1 MQQRLNNISPISYE
15 KIGDFYSFYVTHDNI
30 LRGASGGPVF
40 NKKGEVIGVF
50 AQGISNYA
58 GEVSGLRNLKN
69 FIQSCHHTASHCIK
83 EEIENVKKLAENGD
97 FIAQFRLA
105 DMLSYGR
112 GMQKDKQQAMEWYK
126 KSYQGS
132 NEYGRGI
139 AAIKIGMIYF
149 EEVNDN
155 PHAQAEIWFNKE
167 WKGESEED
175 NHTRA
180 EKWFREALKTSS
192 PLAEFNL
199 GVLTKDERWFH
210 RSAQDGFILAKKN
223 CQSSFEN

>member
-1 MQQRLNNISPISYE
+1 MQE
-15 KIGDFYSFYVTHDNI
+15 
-30 LRGASGGPVF
+30 
-40 NKKGEVIGVF
+40 KGEVIGVF

-69 FIQSCHHTASHCIK
+69 FIQSCHYTASHCIK
-83 EEIENVKKLAENGD
+83 EEIENVKKLAENGN

-139 AAIKIGMIYF
+139 AAIKIGMIYL
-149 EEVNDN
+149 EEVNDT

-167 WKGESEED
+167 WKGGSAED

-180 EKWFREALKTSS
+180 EKWFREALKTGS